1 MSAQEYKNPKICYN
15 LGFQTYFDNR
25 EFASSPY
32 DKSGTLFGARI
43 YPEVGLVRS
52 LGGAE
57 HRLMLGADFR
67 KNFLQEFFFYYQAKL
82 PLANGDMF
90 RLYAGVI
97 PSEYRLE
104 GLDFSTPALVELSLL
119 LFRPAIQ
126 DSSD

>member
-52 LGGAE
+52 LGGDE
-57 HRLMLGADFR
+57 HRLMLGADF
-67 KNFLQEFFFYYQAKL
+67 YYQAKL
-82 PLANGDMF
+82 PLAYGDMF